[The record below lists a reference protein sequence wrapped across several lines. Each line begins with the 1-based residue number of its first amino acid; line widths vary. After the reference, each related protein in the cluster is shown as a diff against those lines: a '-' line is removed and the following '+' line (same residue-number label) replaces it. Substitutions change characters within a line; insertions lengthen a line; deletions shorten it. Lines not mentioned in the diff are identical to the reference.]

1 MYFIEQISA
10 VWAIVLLVDYLFG
23 ITIGVVG
30 GAIYGSRRGVLR
42 APAADDL
49 LCAGARRIYGVYAR
63 DDDRRADR

>member
-10 VWAIVLLVDYLFG
+10 AWAIVLLVDYLFG

-30 GAIYGSRRGVLR
+30 GAVYGSRRGVLH

-49 LCAGARRIYGVYAR
+49 LCAGARRIYGVYTR
-63 DDDRRADR
+63 GDDQQADQ